1 MKLFEKFSRLSE
13 LSINKWKIRLL
24 VVILL
29 SIICAISETIGI
41 GVFVPL
47 LLALADESAIRDIS
61 YLQPYLDTYLPS
73 TQSLLFASFS
83 LVVVVNSFKTILLY
97 FTTKLQS
104 AYVYD
109 MKIGLTSKYLESY
122 ISEIPDLRRE
132 HDHPK
137 VLRDLTTDANLMVM
151 TYALPILQIFAEVN
165 LILFML
171 IFLLLVNFWSTVLFI
186 FLVGILSIAYTLF
199 VKKRL
204 RLMSEKRKVS
214 EGQRI
219 DLLGTITTGKFEMF
233 LMQLRSI
240 FFNTFNSVNKDL
252 GVIEKKYL
260 TMTQLPRIVI
270 EYIGLI
276 SIVVISIVMIMNND
290 DLSYALTTLAAFAG
304 ASFKVLPSL
313 NRLVKASQ
321 ALSYSENII
330 NDYFTKLKNKTSL
343 KDKVTDFNNDA
354 PEKIILKGS
363 ISFGI
368 DKSLEIENT
377 IELSKFNKTLV
388 YGPSGEGKTTFI
400 NYLALQLSQSEI
412 HKNLVLDFSESNV
425 NNNFK
430 TKVAYVGQTS
440 FFIETLGISRNIIF
454 DDVDELVLNENISN
468 SDVINKAM
476 LDFYSSESTHNENV
490 KELSGGQRQRIA
502 IARALASNSY
512 FLILDEPTSAL
523 DALTSDQILSNILNE
538 NRYVFMVSHSD
549 HSFDKFDCVIEIKD
563 GVISRVR

>member
-1 MKLFEKFSRLSE
+1 MYITNFTNFRRSEFNFIHAYFFIACKFLVNSLIYFFSRNLIH
-13 LSINKWKIRLL
+13 SIY
-24 VVILL
+24 
-29 SIICAISETIGI
+29 IICKE
-41 GVFVPL
+41 
-47 LLALADESAIRDIS
+47 
-61 YLQPYLDTYLPS
+61 
-73 TQSLLFASFS
+73 
-83 LVVVVNSFKTILLY
+83 KT
-97 FTTKLQS
+97 
-104 AYVYD
+104 
-109 MKIGLTSKYLESY
+109 
-122 ISEIPDLRRE
+122 EIDVR
-132 HDHPK
+132 
-137 VLRDLTTDANLMVM
+137 
-151 TYALPILQIFAEVN
+151 
-165 LILFML
+165 
-171 IFLLLVNFWSTVLFI
+171 
-186 FLVGILSIAYTLF
+186 
-199 VKKRL
+199 
-204 RLMSEKRKVS
+204 KRKVS